1 MDRSLARLATALL
14 VGTALTACSSFSLD
28 TPAAK
33 TDAHQAAAAKSTTSP
48 KSMAAD
54 LDVQVVN
61 AQALRMQG
69 DYPGATKILSQLM
82 LVAPDSP
89 KVVGEYGKT
98 LVQQGRSKEALDF
111 LKRAVELSPGD
122 WTLYSASGV
131 AYDQNGQYASAKVA
145 YQQALSLKPGNAAVL
160 NNFALSRMQAGD
172 LAGANQ
178 MMAQAQAAGG
188 ADPKIASNIA
198 LLASLSPA
206 SAPVQAPQAKAS
218 PAPAYTSSAPTAAK
232 IAVAHGATPRPV
244 ETVMM
249 QQIPIDPKAG
259 PVKTATGAPRKLIK
273 ETQPVAV
280 AHAAAPKKAAV
291 AAAAPK
297 KPEPKKLAA
306 ADPKADAKKAA
317 TAAKTKTPSLRMTA
331 DAATP

>member
-1 MDRSLARLATALL
+1 MDRTLARFAAALL
-14 VGTALTACSSFSLD
+14 VGTALTACSSLSLD
-28 TPAAK
+28 TQAAK
-33 TDAHQAAAAKSTTSP
+33 TDTHQVAAAKATTSP

-61 AQALRMQG
+61 AQTLRQQG
-69 DYPGATKILSQLM
+69 DYQGATKILSQLM
-82 LVAPDSP
+82 LVAPDNP
-89 KVVGEYGKT
+89 RVVGEYGKN

-145 YQQALSLKPGNAAVL
+145 YQQALSLRPGNAAVL

-172 LAGANQ
+172 LTGAHQ
-178 MMAQAQAAGG
+178 LMAQAQAAGS

-198 LLASLSPA
+198 LLTSLSPP
-206 SAPVQAPQAKAS
+206 APVQAPQAKSSTPPAYT
-218 PAPAYTSSAPTAAK
+218 PAPAAAK
-232 IAVAHGATPRPV
+232 TAVAHSTMPRPV

-249 QQIPIDPKAG
+249 QQIPVDPKAG
-259 PVKTATGAPRKLIK
+259 PVKAATGAPRKLIK
-273 ETQPVAV
+273 ETPVTV
-280 AHAAAPKKAAV
+280 AHAAAPKKVAV
-291 AAAAPK
+291 AAPK
-297 KPEPKKLAA
+297 TQTAEPKKVAVTTPKT
-306 ADPKADAKKAA
+306 DPKKAA
-317 TAAKTKTPSLRMTA
+317 AAKTKTPALRMTA

>member
-1 MDRSLARLATALL
+1 MDRSLARLAAALL
-14 VGTALTACSSFSLD
+14 VGTALTACSSLSLD
-28 TPAAK
+28 GPAAK
-33 TDAHQAAAAKSTTSP
+33 PDAHQASAAKPTTSP

-54 LDVQVVN
+54 LDVQVLN
-61 AQALRMQG
+61 AQALREQG
-69 DYPGATKILSQLM
+69 DYQGATKILSQLM
-82 LVAPDSP
+82 LVAPDNP
-89 KVVGEYGKT
+89 RVVGEYGKN

-131 AYDQNGQYASAKVA
+131 AYDQNGQYASARVA

-172 LAGANQ
+172 LTGANQ
-178 MMAQAQAAGG
+178 LMAQARAGGG

-198 LLASLSPA
+198 LLASLSPP
-206 SAPVQAPQAKAS
+206 APMQAPQAKSS
-218 PAPAYTSSAPTAAK
+218 PTPAYTPAS
-232 IAVAHGATPRPV
+232 AVAKTAVARSTMPRPV

-249 QQIPIDPKAG
+249 EQIPIDPKAG

-273 ETQPVAV
+273 ETPPVAV
-280 AHAAAPKKAAV
+280 AHAAAPKKVAV

-297 KPEPKKLAA
+297 KQTAEPKKLAA
-306 ADPKADAKKAA
+306 AEPKADPKKV
-317 TAAKTKTPSLRMTA
+317 AAKTKTPSLRMTA